1 MKIPAFNNL
10 RLIHI
15 GLVKKPAFL
24 FDGSLILRMS
34 HFSKREVELDEQGER
49 ERERDK
55 ESNRERDRERE

>member
-24 FDGSLILRMS
+24 FDDSLILRMS
-34 HFSKREVELDEQGER
+34 HFSKREVELDEHFALNHIIASVELI
-49 ERERDK
+49 
-55 ESNRERDRERE
+55 